1 LNELLEVLKKIT
13 GKADVAPVYQPERA
27 GDVKHS
33 QADITR
39 AREWLGY
46 EKLVDL
52 EEGLRKTID
61 WWKSSRFAGNQR
73 MVLKASEMA

>member
-1 LNELLEVLKKIT
+1 LKKIT
-13 GKADVAPVYQPERA
+13 GKENVSADYQLERT

-39 AREWLGY
+39 AKDWVNY

-52 EEGLRKTID
+52 EEGLRNTID
-61 WWKSSRFAGNQR
+61 WWKNSRFAKG
-73 MVLKASEMA
+73 